1 MDYYKELEDIFDEL
15 FCNFDSDEIEDYF
28 LDL

>member
-1 MDYYKELEDIFDEL
+1 MDYYKELEDVFDDMFSNYTE
-15 FCNFDSDEIEDYF
+15 DEIEDYF

>member
-1 MDYYKELEDIFDEL
+1 MDYYKELEDIFDES
-15 FCNFDSDEIEDYF
+15 FCNIDSDEIEDYF

>member
-1 MDYYKELEDIFDEL
+1 MNYYEELEAIYDEM
-15 FCNFDSDEIEDYF
+15 FCNFTDDEIEDYF